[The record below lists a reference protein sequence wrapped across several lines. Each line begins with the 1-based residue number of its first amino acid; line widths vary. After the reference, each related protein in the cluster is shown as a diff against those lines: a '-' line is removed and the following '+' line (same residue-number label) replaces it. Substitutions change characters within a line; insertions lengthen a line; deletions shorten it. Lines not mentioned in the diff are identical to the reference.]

1 MIIPDIGI
9 KKLVE
14 DGLLSPGLTIC
25 PSSVDLILSD
35 SFSWPKPEKD
45 KIILGESG
53 PYKRVQAEP
62 LQVVWKWIRN
72 LHELIFVRKIY
83 LIFGA

>member
-14 DGLLSPGLTIC
+14 DGFLPPGLTIG
-25 PSSVDLILSD
+25 PSSVDLTLSD
-35 SFSWPKPEKD
+35 SFSWPEPEKD
-45 KIILGESG
+45 KIVLGESV
-53 PYKRVQAEP
+53 PHKQVHAEP
-62 LQVVWKWIRN
+62 LQVVLRWIQN
-72 LHELIFVRKIY
+72 LHKLIFVRRIY

>member
-1 MIIPDIGI
+1 MIIPDVGI

-14 DGLLSPGLTIC
+14 DGFLP
-25 PSSVDLILSD
+25 PSVDLTLSD

-45 KIILGESG
+45 KIILGESVLH
-53 PYKRVQAEP
+53 KRVQAEP
-62 LQVVWKWIRN
+62 FQVVWKWIRN
-72 LHELIFVRKIY
+72 LHELIFVRQIY